1 MVCTLVS
8 RLINPRH
15 MREGYS
21 SHSVCDVCVCLYK
34 GVDNGGG

>member
-1 MVCTLVS
+1 MACTLVS

-21 SHSVCDVCVCLYK
+21 SHSVCDVCVSVQGCR
-34 GVDNGGG
+34 